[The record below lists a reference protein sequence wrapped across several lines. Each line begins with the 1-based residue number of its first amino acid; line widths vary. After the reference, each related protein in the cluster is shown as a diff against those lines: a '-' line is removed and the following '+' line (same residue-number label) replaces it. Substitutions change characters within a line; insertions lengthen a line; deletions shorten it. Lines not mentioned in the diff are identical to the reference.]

1 MLHAGD
7 ITSDTALRQLCSL
20 ADTRAVA
27 GNNDLRLVGV
37 LPPTL
42 SIVLDGVRISVV
54 HDSGPA
60 RGRAGRLRRRFPDA
74 DVVVFG
80 HSHVPIDERGLE
92 GQLLFNP
99 GSPTQR
105 RQQPARTFGR
115 LRIEDHRLQAHTIEV
130 IDD

>member
-1 MLHAGD
+1 MRATSPRTPRCASCAPWPTPERWSG
-7 ITSDTALRQLCSL
+7 ITISDWS
-20 ADTRAVA
+20 VSF
-27 GNNDLRLVGV
+27 
-37 LPPTL
+37 PPTL
-42 SIVLDGVRISVV
+42 SIVLDQVRIAVV

-130 IDD
+130 LDD